1 MKQTKFSTVAG
12 EMYGLSKD
20 GYLEEFERV
29 LRNLQ
34 PEFLFELEKSSET
47 IDKGVT
53 ELVSAL
59 ASARLS
65 QRLLLALDGKADH
78 ANLDDALNET
88 ARSIFYS
95 RLKVSKATAASNSG
109 RSSSVPLELD
119 LAVLIAH
126 LEALSEERKPV
137 GWRKAGY
144 RASQIL
150 RSAGFKASSYKAWL
164 TQHHL
169 GRLIKQARTITDVER
184 LPAKEAVYAA
194 LKDLRKNE

>member
-1 MKQTKFSTVAG
+1 MKKTQLVTVAE
-12 EMYGLSKD
+12 EMLRLSKD

-29 LRNLQ
+29 LRRLR

-47 IDKGVT
+47 IDEGVT

-65 QRLLLALDGKADH
+65 QRLLLAFDGKADRSD
-78 ANLDDALNET
+78 LDDVLADK
-88 ARSIFYS
+88 ARSLFD
-95 RLKVSKATAASNSG
+95 RRHKVSKATTSSNSG
-109 RSSSVPLELD
+109 RSSSVPMELD
-119 LAVLIAH
+119 LAVLVAH
-126 LEALSEERKPV
+126 LEALSDGRKPI

-150 RSAGFKASSYKAWL
+150 RSAGFRVSSYKAWL

-169 GRLIKQARTITDVER
+169 GRLINQARTITDVER
-184 LPAKEAVYAA
+184 LPSKEAVYAA
-194 LKDLRKNE
+194 LKDIRKN

>member
-1 MKQTKFSTVAG
+1 MKKTQLVTVAE
-12 EMYGLSKD
+12 EMLRLSKD

-29 LRNLQ
+29 LRRLR

-47 IDKGVT
+47 IDEGVT

-65 QRLLLALDGKADH
+65 QRLLLAFDGKADRSD
-78 ANLDDALNET
+78 LDDVLADK
-88 ARSIFYS
+88 ARSLFD
-95 RLKVSKATAASNSG
+95 RRHKVSRATTSSNSG
-109 RSSSVPLELD
+109 RSSSVPVELD
-119 LAVLIAH
+119 LAVLVAH
-126 LEALSEERKPV
+126 LEALSDRRKPI

-150 RSAGFKASSYKAWL
+150 RSAGFRVSSYKAWL

-169 GRLIKQARTITDVER
+169 GRLINQARTITDVER
-184 LPAKEAVYAA
+184 LPSKEAVYAA
-194 LKDLRKNE
+194 LKDIRKN

>member
-1 MKQTKFSTVAG
+1 MKQTQLVTVAE
-12 EMYGLSKD
+12 EMLRLSKY

-29 LRNLQ
+29 LRSLH

-47 IDKGVT
+47 IDEGVT

-65 QRLLLALDGKADH
+65 QRLLLALDGKADR
-78 ANLDDALNET
+78 ANLDDVLANK
-88 ARSIFYS
+88 ARSLFD
-95 RLKVSKATAASNSG
+95 RRHKVSRATTSSNSG
-109 RSSSVPLELD
+109 RSSSVPVELD
-119 LAVLIAH
+119 LAVLVAH
-126 LEALSEERKPV
+126 LEALSDGRKPI

-150 RSAGFKASSYKAWL
+150 RSAGFRVSSYKAWL

-184 LPAKEAVYAA
+184 LPSKEAAYAG
-194 LKDLRKNE
+194 LKDIRKNE

>member
-1 MKQTKFSTVAG
+1 MKKTQLVTVAE
-12 EMYGLSKD
+12 EMLRLSKD

-29 LRNLQ
+29 LRRLR

-47 IDKGVT
+47 IDEGVT

-65 QRLLLALDGKADH
+65 QRLLLAFDGKADRSD
-78 ANLDDALNET
+78 LDDVLADK
-88 ARSIFYS
+88 ARSLFD
-95 RLKVSKATAASNSG
+95 RRHKVSKARTSSNSG
-109 RSSSVPLELD
+109 RSSSVPMELD
-119 LAVLIAH
+119 LAVLVAH
-126 LEALSEERKPV
+126 LEALSDRRKPI

-150 RSAGFKASSYKAWL
+150 RSAGFRVSSYKAWL

-169 GRLIKQARTITDVER
+169 GRLINQARTITDVER
-184 LPAKEAVYAA
+184 LPSKEAVYAA
-194 LKDLRKNE
+194 LKDIRKN

>member
-1 MKQTKFSTVAG
+1 MKKTQLVTVAE
-12 EMYGLSKD
+12 EMLRLSKD

-29 LRNLQ
+29 LRRLR

-47 IDKGVT
+47 IDEGVT

-65 QRLLLALDGKADH
+65 QRLLLAFDGKADRSD
-78 ANLDDALNET
+78 LDDVLADK
-88 ARSIFYS
+88 ARSLFD
-95 RLKVSKATAASNSG
+95 RRHKVSKATTSSNSG
-109 RSSSVPLELD
+109 RSSSVPMELD
-119 LAVLIAH
+119 LAVLVAH
-126 LEALSEERKPV
+126 LEALSDRRKPI

-150 RSAGFKASSYKAWL
+150 RSAGFRVSSYKAWL

-169 GRLIKQARTITDVER
+169 GRLINQARTITDVER
-184 LPAKEAVYAA
+184 LPSKEAVYAA
-194 LKDLRKNE
+194 LKDIRKN

>member
-1 MKQTKFSTVAG
+1 MKQTQLATVAE
-12 EMYGLSKD
+12 EMLRLSKD

-29 LRNLQ
+29 LRRLR

-65 QRLLLALDGKADH
+65 QRLLLALDGKADRSD
-78 ANLDDALNET
+78 LDDVLADK
-88 ARSIFYS
+88 ARSLFD
-95 RLKVSKATAASNSG
+95 RRHKVSKATTSSNSG
-109 RSSSVPLELD
+109 RSSSVPVELD
-119 LAVLIAH
+119 LAVLVAH
-126 LEALSEERKPV
+126 LEALSDGRKPI

-150 RSAGFKASSYKAWL
+150 RSAGFRVSSYKAWL

-169 GRLIKQARTITDVER
+169 GRLINQARTITDVER
-184 LPAKEAVYAA
+184 LPSKEAVYAA
-194 LKDLRKNE
+194 LKDIRKN

>member
-1 MKQTKFSTVAG
+1 LVTVAE
-12 EMYGLSKD
+12 EMLRLSKD

-29 LRNLQ
+29 LRRLR

-47 IDKGVT
+47 IDEGVT

-65 QRLLLALDGKADH
+65 QRLLLAFDGKADRSD
-78 ANLDDALNET
+78 LDDVLADK
-88 ARSIFYS
+88 ARSLFD
-95 RLKVSKATAASNSG
+95 RRHKVSKATTSSNSG
-109 RSSSVPLELD
+109 RSSSVPMELD
-119 LAVLIAH
+119 LAVLVAH
-126 LEALSEERKPV
+126 LEALSDRRKPI

-150 RSAGFKASSYKAWL
+150 RSAGFRVSSYKAWL

-169 GRLIKQARTITDVER
+169 GRLINQARTITDVER
-184 LPAKEAVYAA
+184 LPSKEAVYAA
-194 LKDLRKNE
+194 LKDIRKN

>member
-1 MKQTKFSTVAG
+1 MKKTQLVTVAE
-12 EMYGLSKD
+12 EMLRLSKD

-29 LRNLQ
+29 LRRLR

-47 IDKGVT
+47 IDEGVT

-65 QRLLLALDGKADH
+65 QRLLLAFDGKADRSD
-78 ANLDDALNET
+78 LDDVLADK
-88 ARSIFYS
+88 ARSLFD
-95 RLKVSKATAASNSG
+95 RRHKVSKATTSSNSG
-109 RSSSVPLELD
+109 RSSSVPMELD
-119 LAVLIAH
+119 LAVLVAH
-126 LEALSEERKPV
+126 LEALSDRRKPI

-150 RSAGFKASSYKAWL
+150 RSAGFRVSSDKVWL

-169 GRLIKQARTITDVER
+169 GRLINQARTITDVER
-184 LPAKEAVYAA
+184 LPSKEAVYAA
-194 LKDLRKNE
+194 LKDIRKN

>member
-1 MKQTKFSTVAG
+1 MKQTQLATVAE
-12 EMYGLSKD
+12 EMLRLSKD

-29 LRNLQ
+29 LRRLR

-47 IDKGVT
+47 IDEGVT

-65 QRLLLALDGKADH
+65 QRLLLAFDGKADRSD
-78 ANLDDALNET
+78 LDDVLADK
-88 ARSIFYS
+88 ARSLFD
-95 RLKVSKATAASNSG
+95 RRHKVSKATTSSNSG
-109 RSSSVPLELD
+109 RSSSVPMELD
-119 LAVLIAH
+119 LAVLVAH
-126 LEALSEERKPV
+126 LEALSDRRKPI

-150 RSAGFKASSYKAWL
+150 RSAGFRVSSYKAWL

-169 GRLIKQARTITDVER
+169 GRLINQARTITDVER
-184 LPAKEAVYAA
+184 LPSKEAVYAA
-194 LKDLRKNE
+194 LKDIRKN

>member
-1 MKQTKFSTVAG
+1 MKQTQLATVAE
-12 EMYGLSKD
+12 EMLRLSKD

-29 LRNLQ
+29 LRRLR

-47 IDKGVT
+47 IDEGVT

-65 QRLLLALDGKADH
+65 QRLLLAFDGKADRSD
-78 ANLDDALNET
+78 LDDVLADK
-88 ARSIFYS
+88 ARSLFD
-95 RLKVSKATAASNSG
+95 RRHKVSKATTSSNSG
-109 RSSSVPLELD
+109 RSSSVPVELD
-119 LAVLIAH
+119 LAVLVAH
-126 LEALSEERKPV
+126 LEALSDGRKPI

-150 RSAGFKASSYKAWL
+150 RSAGFRVSSYKAWL

-169 GRLIKQARTITDVER
+169 GRLINQARTITDVER
-184 LPAKEAVYAA
+184 LPSKEAVYAA
-194 LKDLRKNE
+194 LKDIRKN

>member
-1 MKQTKFSTVAG
+1 MKQTQLATVAE
-12 EMYGLSKD
+12 EMLRLSKD

-29 LRNLQ
+29 LRRLR

-65 QRLLLALDGKADH
+65 QRLLLALDGKADRSD
-78 ANLDDALNET
+78 LDDVLAEK
-88 ARSIFYS
+88 ARSLFD
-95 RLKVSKATAASNSG
+95 RRHKVSKATTSSNSG
-109 RSSSVPLELD
+109 RSSSVPVELD
-119 LAVLIAH
+119 LAVLVAH
-126 LEALSEERKPV
+126 LEALSDGRKPI

-150 RSAGFKASSYKAWL
+150 RSAGFRVSSYKAWL

-169 GRLIKQARTITDVER
+169 GRLINQARTITDVER
-184 LPAKEAVYAA
+184 LPSKEAVYAA
-194 LKDLRKNE
+194 LKDIRKN

>member
-1 MKQTKFSTVAG
+1 MKKTQLVTVAE
-12 EMYGLSKD
+12 EMLRLSKD

-29 LRNLQ
+29 LRRLR

-47 IDKGVT
+47 IDEGVT

-65 QRLLLALDGKADH
+65 QRLLLAFDGKADRSD
-78 ANLDDALNET
+78 LDDVLADK
-88 ARSIFYS
+88 ARSLFD
-95 RLKVSKATAASNSG
+95 RRHKVSKATTSSNSG
-109 RSSSVPLELD
+109 RSSSVPMELD
-119 LAVLIAH
+119 LAVLVAH
-126 LEALSEERKPV
+126 LEALSDGRKPI

-150 RSAGFKASSYKAWL
+150 RSAGFRVSSYKVWL

-169 GRLIKQARTITDVER
+169 GRLINQARTITDVER
-184 LPAKEAVYAA
+184 LPSKEAVYAA
-194 LKDLRKNE
+194 LKDIRKN

>member
-1 MKQTKFSTVAG
+1 MKQTQLATVAE
-12 EMYGLSKD
+12 EMLRLSKD

-29 LRNLQ
+29 LRRLR

-65 QRLLLALDGKADH
+65 QRLLLALDGKADRSD
-78 ANLDDALNET
+78 LDDVLADK
-88 ARSIFYS
+88 ARSLFD
-95 RLKVSKATAASNSG
+95 RRHKVSKATTSSNSG
-109 RSSSVPLELD
+109 RSSSLPVELD
-119 LAVLIAH
+119 LAVLVAH
-126 LEALSEERKPV
+126 LEALSDGRKPI

-150 RSAGFKASSYKAWL
+150 RSAGFRVSSYKAWL

-169 GRLIKQARTITDVER
+169 GRLINQARTITDVER
-184 LPAKEAVYAA
+184 LPSKEAVYAA
-194 LKDLRKNE
+194 LKDIRKN

>member
-1 MKQTKFSTVAG
+1 MKKTQLVTVAE
-12 EMYGLSKD
+12 EMLRLSKD

-29 LRNLQ
+29 LRRLR

-47 IDKGVT
+47 IDEGVT

-65 QRLLLALDGKADH
+65 QRLLLAFDGKADRSD
-78 ANLDDALNET
+78 LDDVLADK
-88 ARSIFYS
+88 ARSLFD
-95 RLKVSKATAASNSG
+95 RRHKVSKATTSSNSG
-109 RSSSVPLELD
+109 RSSSVPMELD
-119 LAVLIAH
+119 LAVLVAH
-126 LEALSEERKPV
+126 LEALSDRRKPS

-150 RSAGFKASSYKAWL
+150 RSAGFRVSSYKAWL

-169 GRLIKQARTITDVER
+169 GRLINQARTITDVER
-184 LPAKEAVYAA
+184 LPSKEAVYAA
-194 LKDLRKNE
+194 LKDIRKN

>member
-1 MKQTKFSTVAG
+1 MKQTQLATVAE
-12 EMYGLSKD
+12 EMLGLSKD

-34 PEFLFELEKSSET
+34 PEFLFELEKSPET
-47 IDKGVT
+47 IEEGVT

-78 ANLDDALNET
+78 ANLDDALTEK
-88 ARSIFYS
+88 ARSLFYS
-95 RLKVSKATAASNSG
+95 RHKVSKATAASNSG

-126 LEALSEERKPV
+126 LEALSDGRKPV

-184 LPAKEAVYAA
+184 LPSKEAVYAA
-194 LKDLRKNE
+194 LKDLRKN